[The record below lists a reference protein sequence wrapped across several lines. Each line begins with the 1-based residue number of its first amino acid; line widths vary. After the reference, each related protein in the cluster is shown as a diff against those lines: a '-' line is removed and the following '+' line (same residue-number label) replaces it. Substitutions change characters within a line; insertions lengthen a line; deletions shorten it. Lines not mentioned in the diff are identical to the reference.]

1 MGEIVTFRAFS
12 LRHLVEM
19 KLLNTQFTIV
29 CFDVALSVVTHSFLC
44 TFLYQKLLHEFVV
57 LLQPYVVYQKF

>member
-29 CFDVALSVVTHSFLC
+29 CFDVALSVVTHYIIWLPDFACCDWSI
-44 TFLYQKLLHEFVV
+44 
-57 LLQPYVVYQKF
+57 PGP